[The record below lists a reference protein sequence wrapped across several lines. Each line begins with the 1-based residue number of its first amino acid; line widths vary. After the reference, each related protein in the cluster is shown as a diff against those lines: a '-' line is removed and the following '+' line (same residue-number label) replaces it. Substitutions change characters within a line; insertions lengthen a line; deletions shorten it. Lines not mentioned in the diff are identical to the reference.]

1 MPVSRDD
8 VRKVAQLARLS
19 FFPEQEAQLIDD
31 LNRMLAY
38 VAALEQLDTT
48 EVSPTAH
55 VLPLKNAFRGD
66 IPGRSLDRSDA
77 LANAPL
83 SGQGHFRVPR
93 VIE

>member
-1 MPVSRDD
+1 MSVTRDD

-19 FFPEQEAQLIDD
+19 FAPDEEAQIIDD
-31 LNRMLAY
+31 LNKMLAY
-38 VAALEQLDTT
+38 MAALEQLDTT
-48 EVSPTAH
+48 DVSPTAH
-55 VLPLKNAFRGD
+55 VLPLENAFRDDALGD
-66 IPGRSLDRSDA
+66 SLDRSDA

>member
-1 MPVSRDD
+1 MSVSRDD
-8 VRKVAQLARLS
+8 VLKVAQLSRLS
-19 FFPEQEAQLIDD
+19 FAPEEEVQIIDD

-38 VAALEQLDTT
+38 MAALEQLDTT
-48 EVSPTAH
+48 DVSPTAH
-55 VLPLKNAFRGD
+55 VLPLENAFREDALGD
-66 IPGRSLDRSDA
+66 SLDRDDA